1 MCVEAVAHQFEFAVG
16 RDERYRSVVVKTSQ
30 PENMKTFAN
39 TFFLL
44 TCLNVEDKYNLK
56 RNGTQEKTP
65 FSGALF
71 HILSHG
77 WVCFVPTVSFC

>member
-1 MCVEAVAHQFEFAVG
+1 
-16 RDERYRSVVVKTSQ
+16 
-30 PENMKTFAN
+30 MKTFAN
-39 TFFLL
+39 TFFFLL
-44 TCLNVEDKYNLK
+44 TCLNVEDEYNLK

-77 WVCFVPTVSFC
+77 AVCFVPTVSFC